1 MIDIPYP
8 SNLREVRRYE
18 DPQVGT
24 IVEYIP
30 RDRLLAPEYWA
41 EVNLLTD
48 SGPQSVRFKL
58 DGHTL
63 EEALGSWG
71 DHLRAIVADIESRAL
86 RQKLLA
92 PASGMRR
99 A

>member
-1 MIDIPYP
+1 MI
-8 SNLREVRRYE
+8 EVRRYE

-24 IVEYIP
+24 VVEYIP

-41 EVNLLTD
+41 EVNLLME
-48 SGPQSVRFKL
+48 SGPHSVRFKL
-58 DGHTL
+58 EGHTL
-63 EEALGSWG
+63 DEALGSWE
-71 DHLRAIVADIESRAL
+71 DKLRAIIVDIESRAL

-92 PASGMRR
+92 PAAEMRR